1 MTLDRVEHAVV
12 KPSVLYPLKTVVEAL
27 DLKELFPKLQPLEVE
42 LCAGDGTFILAMAK
56 LHPER
61 NFLAVD
67 RLLGRARKIGRKGGR
82 AGFANLRAVRL
93 EGSYFLKYLLPPR
106 SAEVLHIYFPDPWP
120 KRRHWERR
128 LINAEF
134 TDIAAQ
140 ALAPGGTVL
149 IRTDD
154 ASYYAQI
161 QTVFG
166 ANPKFQ
172 PTSMPEDLSGLL
184 TDFEQ
189 VFRAK
194 GVETLRASYR
204 LAVT

>member
-1 MTLDRVEHAVV
+1 MTLGQVDSAVP
-12 KPSVLYPLKTVVEAL
+12 KPSVLYPLRTVVERL
-27 DLKELFPKLQPLEVE
+27 NLGELFPKQQPLEVE
-42 LCAGDGTFILAMAK
+42 LCAGDGSFILAMAR

-61 NFLAVD
+61 NFIAVE

-82 AGFANLRAVRL
+82 AGLANLRAVRL
-93 EGSYFLKYLLPPR
+93 EGSYFLKYLLPPA

-134 TDIAAQ
+134 TGIAAQ
-140 ALAPGGTVL
+140 VLAPGGKVF

-161 QTVFG
+161 QAVFG
-166 ANPKFQ
+166 ANAKFE
-172 PTSMPEDLSGLL
+172 PTQMPEDLNALL

-189 VFRAK
+189 EFTAK

-204 LAVT
+204 VRI